1 MERGEVVV
9 AMVDDEVTVKRFQM
23 NGKAIILMPENEDF
37 ATITIRREKRFRIL
51 KKVTGAV
58 RKLQA
63 WEVSHE
69 RS

>member
-1 MERGEVVV
+1 
-9 AMVDDEVTVKRFQM
+9 MVDDEVAVKRFPM
-23 NGKAIILMPENEDF
+23 NGKAIILKPENEDF
-37 ATITIRREKRFRIL
+37 VPITIRREKRFRIL
-51 KKVTGAV
+51 KKVIEAL